1 MLAFEVWKRL
11 ISFVSSDFCNIVR
24 VLEGRNDCFSTVTKL
39 KPLLFV
45 FRENVTVAMD
55 LHLLLKLLR

>member
-1 MLAFEVWKRL
+1 MFEVWKHL
-11 ISFVSSDFCNIVR
+11 ISFVSSDFRNIAC
-24 VLEGRNDCFSTVTKL
+24 VLEGSNDCFSTVTKL

-55 LHLLLKLLR
+55 LLLLLKLLR